1 MQSEIIIPKP
11 TELEVSTMTCLCLL
25 NTEINL
31 DILSRFIP
39 VYSITDEIVNSDK
52 GGIVYVE
59 YFMLLPRGQYCGK
72 KAKIK
77 EKELQ
82 NNLKIRKILENEKE
96 YEDCFLGD
104 PNFKEPDPNKSKK
117 RKKKTIKKRQFEN
130 QATLIFHFNNGR
142 YVNVKVFNN
151 GKIQMTGVRSKE
163 EAHDVITKLV
173 EIIKTTTVNQNVI
186 EAESDININNNS
198 NSNLIENDN
207 KSFVKN
213 EYKYV
218 KINNTNSHKV
228 YRSIMING
236 VPKWIETNDEK
247 VSSFRIGQKIIP
259 NVEKIHMSD
268 FKIVMINSDYEVG
281 FNIDRAKLHQL
292 LKRKYNI
299 YATLESTYQAVKSY
313 YFFNDKT
320 PDQRGVCKCDVP
332 CFVMKEQNKDRD
344 VELPC
349 AQVTIAVFRTGS
361 VIITGGSKI
370 EQTREAYEFIN
381 QVIKDNYK
389 IIYQEQDVE
398 MVKTIDLDM
407 NDPINKIK
415 MLMIERANENRRRA
429 KKKAEPKKIK
439 VKKEV
444 VGTVVK
450 GKRGRKPKSLTIS
463 VDQIIDSPYQVS
475 TPSETT
481 ETQTISEAVPV
492 QEVKIKK
499 ERKKYERK
507 IKPVQEVEVKVNV

>member
-31 DILSRFIP
+31 DVLSRFIP
-39 VYSITDEIVNSDK
+39 VYSINDEIVNSDK

-82 NNLKIRKILENEKE
+82 NNLKIRKIMGHEKE
-96 YEDCFLGD
+96 YENCFLGD

-142 YVNVKVFNN
+142 YVNIKVFNN
-151 GKIQMTGVRSKE
+151 GKIQMTGVRSKA
-163 EAHDVITKLV
+163 EAHNVITKLV
-173 EIIKTTTVNQNVI
+173 EIIKTTTVNQTSI
-186 EAESDININNNS
+186 DSESDL
-198 NSNLIENDN
+198 NLIEN

-213 EYKYV
+213 EYMYA
-218 KINNTNSHKV
+218 KINNTNTNTNKV
-228 YRSIMING
+228 FRSIMIDG
-236 VPKWIETNDEK
+236 TAKWIETIDEK
-247 VSSFRIGQKIIP
+247 VNSFRIGQKIIP
-259 NVEKIHMSD
+259 DVEKIHMSD

-320 PDQRGVCKCDVP
+320 PDQRGVCKCEVP

-370 EQTREAYEFIN
+370 EQTREAYDFIN

-398 MVKTIDLDM
+398 MVKTIDLDL

-429 KKKAEPKKIK
+429 KKKAEPKKPK
-439 VKKEV
+439 VKKEI
-444 VGTVVK
+444 VGPVVK

-463 VDQIIDSPYQVS
+463 VDQIIDSPYQTMTNS
-475 TPSETT
+475 TTLET
-481 ETQTISEAVPV
+481 EIEKEIEVPIT
-492 QEVKIKK
+492 EVKIKK

-507 IKPVQEVEVKVNV
+507 IKPIQEVQTQVVC

>member
-1 MQSEIIIPKP
+1 
-11 TELEVSTMTCLCLL
+11 
-25 NTEINL
+25 
-31 DILSRFIP
+31 
-39 VYSITDEIVNSDK
+39 
-52 GGIVYVE
+52 
-59 YFMLLPRGQYCGK
+59 MLLPRGQYCGK

-163 EAHDVITKLV
+163 EATNVITKLI
-173 EIIKTTTVNQNVI
+173 EIIKTTCVTQTVI
-186 EAESDININNNS
+186 DYESDINS
-198 NSNLIENDN
+198 IEH
-207 KSFVKN
+207 KSMVKN

-218 KINNTNSHKV
+218 KLNDDNNNNNNDISNGTNKV
-228 YRSIMING
+228 FRSIMVNG
-236 VPKWIETNDEK
+236 TPKWIETGDEK
-247 VSSFRIGQKIIP
+247 INSFRIEQKIIP
-259 NVEKIHMSD
+259 NVEKISMSD

-320 PDQRGVCKCDVP
+320 PDQRGVCKCEVP

-344 VELPC
+344 IELPC

-370 EQTREAYEFIN
+370 EQTREAYDFIN

-389 IIYQEQDVE
+389 IIYQEQDVA

-429 KKKAEPKKIK
+429 KKKAEPKKPK

-444 VGTVVK
+444 VGPVVK

-463 VDQIIDSPYQVS
+463 VDQIIDSPYQTTTTTTTT
-475 TPSETT
+475 TPTPTLEPQPLPQPLPQPSQAPTT
-481 ETQTISEAVPV
+481 IE

-507 IKPVQEVEVKVNV
+507 IKPSPLV